1 MQTCMSKNVVN
12 CNSVTVELPKYC
24 YLIIWSTTNLHISSI
39 WLIHTGTTV
48 VPVFSGL
55 CDQGTPAVSGQ
66 YNDVRGDFQY
76 KLTRDQGTPANADAD
91 SHLSVIFAPQP
102 GDSALFIL
110 FFITLGRKR
119 YQISLLMRIISLK
132 RMSNRLPQLP
142 TPNNNDASLRCAS
155 WEKWKRGLIH
165 TIIKMAAAGRRNIL
179 TLDSRGT
186 PSATSCYCHAEEDEW
201 FLRVILTLLHVTF
214 SKCWHLF

>member
-1 MQTCMSKNVVN
+1 MS
-12 CNSVTVELPKYC
+12 SMSSPFDIDLPYHHSHC
-24 YLIIWSTTNLHISSI
+24 IIFRLIVSLILFLLCRQKCSWNKICKTTII
-39 WLIHTGTTV
+39 TV

-91 SHLSVIFAPQP
+91 RHLFVIFAPQP

-132 RMSNRLPQLP
+132 RMSNRFPQLR
-142 TPNNNDASLRCAS
+142 TPNNNDASRRCAS
-155 WEKWKRGLIH
+155 WEK
-165 TIIKMAAAGRRNIL
+165 
-179 TLDSRGT
+179 
-186 PSATSCYCHAEEDEW
+186 
-201 FLRVILTLLHVTF
+201 
-214 SKCWHLF
+214 